1 MHTLR
6 HPAPISHSRFCA
18 ALLVLLLLGT
28 SASQARP
35 QRFHQNIEPISGL
48 FGTEIGDIVW
58 SGRYLWAAT
67 EGGVARLDPNQASGA
82 SASDWVTFTEF
93 NGIGRGSIS
102 ALDAVGD
109 TIWVSTIIDT
119 TTSIGSRQMGTGLS
133 FSHNAGSTWTHI
145 KNEEIFDPSIPGFE
159 RGPGTQIDNGCF
171 GISIGDGEV
180 WATFF
185 AGSSVRLSD
194 DGRSWQRAL
203 PNAAPDIVFFAS
215 DTASDSLRIL
225 ADSLANEGAD
235 EATVAALR
243 VGADSLA
250 SQQFLHRTFSVLAY
264 GDTVWIGT
272 SSGLARSFDGGASW
286 KNIKVRPDA
295 NGNPT
300 PGHIGANWVLSI
312 EREVL
317 SDGSSIIWVGNEA
330 TGLVSGETRS
340 MSFSRNH
347 GESWTIT
354 GPTFA
359 WDFSFSENFVWA
371 ATSQGLLA
379 SPNVFGASGRIWE
392 RVNVVDGEPLEG
404 VFVGLETT
412 GDALWAGAEN
422 GLGRSSDEGVTWR
435 IIRDLIRTPSID
447 DGTFV
452 GLGGVPD
459 SSATTY
465 AAPNPFS
472 PSSPGGNNTTLIVF
486 SLAQDTQVDI
496 DIYDFASRKV
506 RTLTQSTVLS
516 GGQDHRVAWDGR
528 DDGGQSVANG
538 VYFYRIALDSGRQA
552 FGKVVVLD

>member
-1 MHTLR
+1 MNTL
-6 HPAPISHSRFCA
+6 PNLALSSYSRLCVV
-18 ALLVLLLLGT
+18 LLALLLLGVE
-28 SASQARP
+28 ASQARP
-35 QRFHQNIEPISGL
+35 QRFHQDVEPISGL

-119 TTSIGSRQMGTGLS
+119 TTSIGSRQKSTGLS
-133 FSHNAGSTWTHI
+133 FSHDAGRTWTRI
-145 KNEEIFDPSIPGFE
+145 ANEEIFNPQLASFA
-159 RGPGTQIDNGCF
+159 RGPGTPIDNGCF
-171 GISIGDGEV
+171 GISIGDGEI
-180 WATFF
+180 WAAFF
-185 AGSSVRLSD
+185 AGSTVRFSD
-194 DGRSWQRAL
+194 DGRSWQRVL
-203 PNAAPDIVFFAS
+203 PDAAEDIVYFVG
-215 DTASDSLRIL
+215 DTAADSLRIL
-225 ADSLANEGAD
+225 ADSLAREGAD
-235 EATVAALR
+235 EPTIAALR

-272 SSGLARSFDGGASW
+272 SSGLARSFDGGTSW

-295 NGNPT
+295 NGNAQ
-300 PGHIGANWVLSI
+300 PGHISGNWVLSI
-312 EREVL
+312 QRQIL
-317 SDGSSIIWVGNEA
+317 ADGSSIIWIGSDA
-330 TGLVSGETRS
+330 TGLVSGEMRA
-340 MSFSRNH
+340 MSFSRDN
-347 GESWTIT
+347 GENWAIT

-371 ATSQGLLA
+371 ATNQGLFA
-379 SPNVFGASGRIWE
+379 SPNIFGATGRIWE
-392 RVNVVDGEPLEG
+392 QVSVIDGEPLDG

-412 GDALWAGAEN
+412 RDALWAGAEN
-422 GLGRSSDEGVTWR
+422 GLGRSPDEGATWR

-447 DGTFV
+447 SGAFV
-452 GLGGVPD
+452 GIGGVPD
-459 SSATTY
+459 SSTTTY

-472 PSSPGGNNTTLIVF
+472 PSSGDRALIVF
-486 SLAQDTQVDI
+486 SLAQETQVDI

-506 RTLTQSTVLS
+506 RVLS
-516 GGQDHRVAWDGR
+516 RDAVFSGDRDHRVAWDGL
-528 DDGGQSVANG
+528 DDGGHSVANG
-538 VYFYRIALDSGRQA
+538 VYFYRITLDSGHQA